1 MDHDYVTEVTM
12 DPPLN
17 MMEPST
23 SLLGMMVELKCR
35 VNPQSSSSSP
45 LQWSS
50 SVTSRG
56 SKLQWSEGGV
66 TVTGTERRNLI
77 HNPSAAEVVLQIS
90 NFSSVDYG
98 VYRCECVNDF
108 SYPQFKICGDP
119 FGLPTH
125 CAAAS
130 ERFYLLPPGNTA
142 LYSTLLAV
150 VGYF

>member
-1 MDHDYVTEVTM
+1 MDYVTKVSME
-12 DPPLN
+12 PPLY
-17 MMEPST
+17 MMEQTT
-23 SLLGMMVELKCR
+23 SLLGTTVKLKCR
-35 VNPQSSSSSP
+35 VSPQSSSSSP

-66 TVTGTERRNLI
+66 TVTGTAGRKLI
-77 HNPSAAEVVLQIS
+77 HDSSAAEVVLQIS

-142 LYSTLLAV
+142 LLSTLLAV